1 VIRIEAILLDIGGV
15 LWHPKET
22 PLSDNWAAKC
32 GLSAEAF
39 DQIVYNSAWGSQALV
54 GKISGD
60 GMWENIGKQFG
71 LSPVERIE
79 CEKQIGQEFGIL
91 SF

>member
-32 GLSAEAF
+32 GF